1 MRNLLLTVTHAHRIH
16 HVHPR
21 MAYGST
27 DSLEIL
33 AQDFLERK
41 CSRTF
46 ADQNHS
52 LEISTATATP
62 VLPVAGLRVWNV
74 TSCFPQT
81 PMKTSLRT
89 LLYPSLIIHAVPAQ

>member
-1 MRNLLLTVTHAHRIH
+1 
-16 HVHPR
+16 

-52 LEISTATATP
+52 LEISTAAATP

-81 PMKTSLRT
+81 PEDISTDVAISIAHHPCSARALT
-89 LLYPSLIIHAVPAQ
+89 LVISDKL